1 MTNNFD
7 MVKNYGYDDEEIIFN
22 HNDFNI
28 CKQKCDDLAKHA
40 KPHEQYAVYPSDSMI
55 TKGEHMATITLLVD
69 KTVSYIQE
77 IEVTQTEHDRIQQM
91 GEQEQRKHLISLFDE
106 EHAEVN
112 SVDVAIDCYDFE

>member
-1 MTNNFD
+1 
-7 MVKNYGYDDEEIIFN
+7 
-22 HNDFNI
+22 
-28 CKQKCDDLAKHA
+28 
-40 KPHEQYAVYPSDSMI
+40 MI